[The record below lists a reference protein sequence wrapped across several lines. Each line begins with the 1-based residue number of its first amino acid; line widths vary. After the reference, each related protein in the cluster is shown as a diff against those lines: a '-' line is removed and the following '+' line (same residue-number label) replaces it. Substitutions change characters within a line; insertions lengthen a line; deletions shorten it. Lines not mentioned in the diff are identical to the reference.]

1 MRASPVSWSNTK
13 LSSRTT
19 YVQALGRAI
28 LGSFEFRYISR
39 NGEIRA
45 PKFDM
50 LAEISTRVAG

>member
-1 MRASPVSWSNTK
+1 

-28 LGSFEFRYISR
+28 WGTFEFRYISR

-50 LAEISTRVAG
+50 LAEISTMVAG